1 MHETRY
7 NLFVEGECVAR
18 DMTLEYAMIFQ
29 KAMFD
34 RFYHEEELEI
44 SIKRISTETVASDD
58 DPFLKG

>member
-1 MHETRY
+1 MHQTKY
-7 NLFVEGECVAR
+7 NIFVDGECVAR
-18 DMTLEYAMIFQ
+18 DMTLEYAMILQ

-34 RFYHEEELEI
+34 KFYLESELEI

>member
-7 NLFVEGECVAR
+7 NIFVDGECVAR
-18 DMTLEYAMIFQ
+18 DMTLEYAKILQ